1 MAYPR
6 TTTAETKRLAVAR
19 ARNEMLVRTTKA
31 VTTTIQW
38 SLDDRSDRVRD
49 HRPHLT
55 DETQAVEHAVG
66 AMWEEDF
73 RRLYRHFESERDAY
87 AHLLPLQG
95 TAIPRLFLVGT
106 WLPPDERAYQLPAL
120 VMEYIP
126 DAVTLGDLAG
136 DVLDPQM
143 CAALVRT
150 IESFPKYGVY
160 HGDLNEFNV
169 LFTPRERPQRAVVIG
184 FGCSVTRKESD
195 SEESW
200 DHNALVYA
208 DGARLRDALE
218 RKGVVLARD
227 VQATT

>member
-38 SLDDRSDRVRD
+38 SLDDRSDGSEGRD

-55 DETQAVEHAVG
+55 EEFETRAVG

-73 RRLYRHFESERDAY
+73 RRLYRHFASERDAY

-126 DAVTLGDLAG
+126 DAVT
-136 DVLDPQM
+136 
-143 CAALVRT
+143 
-150 IESFPKYGVY
+150 
-160 HGDLNEFNV
+160 
-169 LFTPRERPQRAVVIG
+169 
-184 FGCSVTRKESD
+184 
-195 SEESW
+195 
-200 DHNALVYA
+200 
-208 DGARLRDALE
+208 
-218 RKGVVLARD
+218 
-227 VQATT
+227 